1 VSAETEREVLPEERQ
16 DDGGKTMQGLL
27 WALIALFVALWIVAV
42 VLKGFAF
49 IGIHV
54 LLLIAV
60 VLLVVKLFS
69 GNKS

>member
-1 VSAETEREVLPEERQ
+1 
-16 DDGGKTMQGLL
+16 MQGLL

>member
-1 VSAETEREVLPEERQ
+1 
-16 DDGGKTMQGLL
+16 
-27 WALIALFVALWIVAV
+27 VAV